1 MRESILLV
9 SCDFRPEIMPLWVTL
24 FNQAHLPLAV
34 PLLDLL
40 LAVDCLTHVAV
51 EFVVD
56 QAVNA
61 VPLRESICEVV
72 SVFVDASHKIT
83 GHPGVQR
90 PVEPAGQNVDG
101 RLFCRH
107 IPPSCRSR
115 APESLNLSFPRMR
128 ESILGS
134 THRFPPSRERRKRRE
149 RRKNSWRMY
158 HPGAI

>member
-1 MRESILLV
+1 
-9 SCDFRPEIMPLWVTL
+9 MPLWVTL

-83 GHPGVQR
+83 GYPGVQR
-90 PVEPAGQNVDG
+90 PVELAGQNVDG
-101 RLFCRH
+101 RLFLSSYVSFLVTPECTR
-107 IPPSCRSR
+107 IRSC
-115 APESLNLSFPRMR
+115 A
-128 ESILGS
+128 
-134 THRFPPSRERRKRRE
+134 K
-149 RRKNSWRMY
+149 
-158 HPGAI
+158 